1 MTEEGAESIN
11 PSLHTTELLTECG
24 MWQIQ
29 AGDPGACGVDEEI
42 YRSSTM
48 DKGDRFRTCIQAQFS
63 GLHMELE
70 SGSPANTL
78 SHLLLP

>member
-1 MTEEGAESIN
+1 MTDQGSESIN
-11 PSLHTTELLTECG
+11 PSLHTTELLTQCG

-29 AGDPGACGVDEEI
+29 AGDPGACGAAEEI

-48 DKGDRFRTCIQAQFS
+48 DKGDRFRTYIQVQFS
-63 GLHMELE
+63 GLHVESE
-70 SGSPANTL
+70 SGSPANIL